1 MTATSSGDASAQLRE
16 ELAACRQENE
26 MLRQQLAGEM
36 SVTRQALLDALPA
49 HVAVVDAEGTILD
62 VNEAWQQFA
71 SAQGGRLRGSI
82 GANYLTV
89 CAQARSAAP
98 EAAAAEAGLRA
109 VLAGERNHA
118 RLTYPCPTPTAQRW
132 FEMCARSMAGGG
144 AVVSHFDVT
153 ETVHARQKLQR
164 SQEMLERTERIGRIG
179 GWQLDLRT
187 GTHEWSDQTF
197 RLHDL
202 DPAEDPQ
209 PTPEEALGYYP
220 PEARATVEA
229 AARNAIQDHTSFTV
243 EVPLITASGRT
254 LRVRTQGETVFEEE
268 EAVHM
273 RGIIQDITARHQAE
287 QALAQKEELLRSI
300 TSNLSEGVYRS
311 RPKTGLAYVN
321 RAFVEMFGFSSAEEL
336 LAADSSQLYAD
347 EDARDDLLRR
357 ERERDALSSVDTL
370 LRRKDG
376 SVFWGRISSTVIR
389 KDDGTIDYFDGAIID
404 ITDQKRFEQELIE
417 AKEEAAQMNRLKT
430 AFLANMSHEIRTPL
444 TSIIGFSEVL
454 QDRVSGD
461 DGGIAELIRKN
472 GKRLMDTLNS
482 VLDLAQLESGSFRLS
497 LQRVDATAHAAQA
510 ADLFTEAAAEKGLA
524 LQLDVPDRP
533 LYVQAD
539 PAALD
544 RVLANLVSNACKF
557 TPEGHVAV
565 RAAAADGEVHL
576 QVVDSGIGI
585 PAQAQEVIFDEFEQ
599 VSSGL
604 SRHFEGTGLGL
615 AITRKLVDLMDGRIW
630 VESTPQEGSTF
641 VVALPRREVET
652 RE

>member
-1 MTATSSGDASAQLRE
+1 MTANPLDDASAQLRE
-16 ELAACRQENE
+16 ELAACRRENE

-36 SVTRQALLDALPA
+36 SVATGALLDALPA

-71 SAQGGRLRGSI
+71 AAQGSKLRGSI

-89 CAQARSAAP
+89 CAQAPSAAP
-98 EAAAAEAGLRA
+98 EAATAEAGLRA
-109 VLAGERNHA
+109 VLAGERDYA
-118 RLTYPCPTPTAQRW
+118 TLTYPCLTPTAQRW
-132 FEMCARSMAGGG
+132 FEMHVRPVAGGG

-153 ETVHARQKLQR
+153 ETVRTRQKLQR

-187 GTHEWSDQTF
+187 GAHEWSDQTF

-202 DPAEDPQ
+202 DPAEAPQ
-209 PTPEEALGYYP
+209 PTPEEALDYYP

-229 AARNAIQDHTSFTV
+229 ASRRAIENHTSFQV
-243 EVPLITASGRT
+243 EVPLVTASGRT
-254 LRVRTQGETVFEEE
+254 RWVCTQGEVVFEGD
-268 EAVHM
+268 EAVRM
-273 RGIIQDITARHQAE
+273 RGIMQDITARRE
-287 QALAQKEELLRSI
+287 VEDALGQKEELLRSI

-311 RPKTGLAYVN
+311 RPATGLEYVN
-321 RAFVEMFGFSSAEEL
+321 RAFVEMFGFDSVEAL
-336 LAADSSQLYAD
+336 LAADSSTLYAD

-357 ERERDALSSVDTL
+357 ERERNALSSVDVR

-389 KDDGTIDYFDGAIID
+389 KEDGTIDYFDGAVID
-404 ITDQKRFEQELIE
+404 ITEQKRFEQELVE
-417 AKEEAAQMNRLKT
+417 AKEEAEQMNRLKT

-454 QDRVSGD
+454 EERVSD
-461 DGGIAELIRKN
+461 DEGGIVGLIRKN

-482 VLDLAQLESGSFRLS
+482 VLDLAQLESGSFRPTLE
-497 LQRVDATAHAAQA
+497 RVDATDHVARV
-510 ADLFTEAAAEKGLA
+510 ADLFTETAAEKGLA
-524 LQLDVPDRP
+524 LKLDVPGEP
-533 LYVQAD
+533 LYIQAD
-539 PAALD
+539 PSALD
-544 RVLANLVSNACKF
+544 RVLVNLVSNACKF

-565 RAAAADGEVHL
+565 RAATADGEVHL
-576 QVVDSGIGI
+576 QVADSGIGI
-585 PAQAQEVIFDEFEQ
+585 PEQAQEVIFDEFEQ

-641 VVALPRREVET
+641 VVALPHAEGEAT
-652 RE
+652 N

>member
-1 MTATSSGDASAQLRE
+1 MDADTSGDALAQLRE
-16 ELAACRQENE
+16 ELAACRRANE
-26 MLRQQLAGEM
+26 ALRQRLAAETP
-36 SVTRQALLDALPA
+36 VARAALDALPA
-49 HVAVVDAEGTILD
+49 HVAVLDAEGTILA
-62 VNEAWQQFA
+62 VNAAWEQFA
-71 SAQGGRLRGSI
+71 VKQGGKPRGAI
-82 GANYLTV
+82 GDNYFTV
-89 CAQARSAAP
+89 CARAQSAAP

-109 VLAGERNHA
+109 VLTGATDHMTV
-118 RLTYPCPTPTAQRW
+118 TYPCPTPTSGRW
-132 FEMCARSMAGGG
+132 FEMHVRPMANGG
-144 AVVSHFDVT
+144 AVVSHFDIT
-153 ETVHARQKLQR
+153 EAVHTRQKLQR
-164 SQEMLERTERIGRIG
+164 SQEMLERTERIGRVG

-187 GTHEWSDQTF
+187 GAHEWSDQTF

-202 DPAEDPQ
+202 DPDEDPQ
-209 PTPEEALGYYP
+209 PTAEEALGYYP
-220 PEARATVEA
+220 PEARVIVQAASREA
-229 AARNAIQDHTSFTV
+229 IENDTSFQV
-243 EVPLITASGRT
+243 EVPLRTAAGRT
-254 LRVRTQGETVFEEE
+254 RQVRTQGEVVFEGD
-268 EAVHM
+268 EAVRL
-273 RGIIQDITARHQAE
+273 RGIMQDITARHEAE
-287 QALAQKEELLRSI
+287 EALAQKEELLRSI

-311 RPKTGLAYVN
+311 RPKTGLEYVN
-321 RAFVEMFGFSSAEEL
+321 RAFVEMFGFDSAEEL

-347 EDARDDLLRR
+347 EAARDDLLRR
-357 ERERDALSSVDTL
+357 ERERDALSSVDVQ

-417 AKEEAAQMNRLKT
+417 AKEEAEKMNRLKT

-454 QDRVSGD
+454 QDRVSEG
-461 DGGIAELIRKN
+461 DGGIAGLIHKN

-497 LQRVDATAHAAQA
+497 LQRVDVTDHAAQA

-524 LQLDVPDRP
+524 LHLDVPDTP

-544 RVLANLVSNACKF
+544 RVLVNLVSNACKF
-557 TPEGHVAV
+557 TQEGHVAV

-576 QVVDSGIGI
+576 QVMDSGIGI
-585 PAQAQEVIFDEFEQ
+585 PAKAQEVIFDEFEQ

-641 VVALPRREVET
+641 IVALPHADEET
-652 RE
+652 SG

>member
-1 MTATSSGDASAQLRE
+1 MNADTPGDALAQLRE
-16 ELAACRQENE
+16 ELAACRQANKA
-26 MLRQQLAGEM
+26 LQQRLAAEAPEA
-36 SVTRQALLDALPA
+36 SQALLDALPA
-49 HVAVVDAEGTILD
+49 HVAVLDAEGTILE
-62 VNEAWQQFA
+62 VNQAWQQFA
-71 SAQGGRLRGSI
+71 AAQGGKLRGSI

-89 CAQARSAAP
+89 CAQAQSAAP
-98 EAAAAEAGLRA
+98 EAAAGAGLRA
-109 VLAGERNHA
+109 VLAGERDQVT
-118 RLTYPCPTPTAQRW
+118 LTYPCPTSSAKRW
-132 FEMCARSMAGGG
+132 FEMHVRPVAGGG

-153 ETVHARQKLQR
+153 DAVRIRQKLQR
-164 SQEMLERTERIGRIG
+164 SQDMLERTERIGRIG

-187 GTHEWSDQTF
+187 GAHEWSDQTF

-209 PTPEEALGYYP
+209 PTPKEALDYYS

-229 AARNAIQDHTSFTV
+229 ASREAIRNRASFQV
-243 EVPLITASGRT
+243 EVPLITATGRV
-254 LRVRTQGETVFEEE
+254 RQVRTQGEVVFEGE
-268 EAVHM
+268 EAVRL
-273 RGIIQDITARHQAE
+273 RGIIQDITARHAAE
-287 QALAQKEELLRSI
+287 EALAQKEELLRSI

-311 RPKTGLAYVN
+311 RPKTGLEYVN
-321 RAFVEMFGFSSAEEL
+321 RAFVEMFGFDSAAEL
-336 LAADSSQLYAD
+336 LAADSSTLYAD

-357 ERERDALSSVDTL
+357 ERERNALSSVDVQ

-389 KDDGTIDYFDGAIID
+389 KDDGSIDYFDGAIID
-404 ITDQKRFEQELIE
+404 VTDQKQFEQELIE
-417 AKEEAAQMNRLKT
+417 AKEEAEQMNRLKT

-454 QDRVSGD
+454 EERASEDD
-461 DGGIAELIRKN
+461 DGIAGLIRKN

-482 VLDLAQLESGSFRLS
+482 VLDLAQLESGSFRPALE
-497 LQRVDATAHAAQA
+497 RVDVTDHAAQA
-510 ADLFTEAAAEKGLA
+510 ADLFAETAAEKGIT
-524 LQLDVPDRP
+524 LQLDVPDEP

-539 PAALD
+539 PSALD
-544 RVLANLVSNACKF
+544 RVLVNLVSNACKF

-585 PAQAQEVIFDEFEQ
+585 PEQAQEVIFDEFEQ

-641 VVALPRREVET
+641 VVALPRSEAET
-652 RE
+652 AD